1 MTGAPRSGGGSLVT
15 PAARVL
21 VRRLG
26 EPVALLLGRLGLSPN
41 GLTLLGFGITLVA
54 AVLAG
59 VQLWLAAGIVGLLG
73 GVFDLFDGALARAT
87 GRVSRIGA
95 FLDSVFDRWGE
106 AVLYL
111 GIVVGSVA
119 AGFGLGTG
127 LAAFAMGSAFL
138 VSYTRAKAEGLGFT
152 AGSGMAEVGLAPR
165 EVRLVILAIG
175 LSAAGLTGGVEATI
189 AGGRPGYGLTDG
201 QLWLA
206 LALGAIG
213 ALSTITT
220 IQRIIHVM
228 RQTVGSDG
236 K

>member
-1 MTGAPRSGGGSLVT
+1 M
-15 PAARVL
+15 
-21 VRRLG
+21 
-26 EPVALLLGRLGLSPN
+26 
-41 GLTLLGFGITLVA
+41 
-54 AVLAG
+54 
-59 VQLWLAAGIVGLLG
+59 
-73 GVFDLFDGALARAT
+73 
-87 GRVSRIGA
+87 
-95 FLDSVFDRWGE
+95 
-106 AVLYL
+106 YL

-119 AGFGLGTG
+119 AGFGLGAG

-175 LSAAGLTGGVEATI
+175 LSAAGLTGGVEATVG
-189 AGGRPGYGLTDG
+189 GGRPGYGLTDG